1 MLSGSSP
8 DHIAGEGRLQ
18 RSQIVRK
25 ELELKIAN
33 RWPGWFDLNGDPRR
47 TSMCFGFAHGG
58 GWFDLVWGLCEQIEQ
73 VIGQGHPFEVFQV
86 KEKMG
91 GLHFYTMD
99 PCPDEVDR
107 LIDVAGEESVRT
119 CEVCGQPG
127 RWDGEGWEGERWVK
141 TRCDQHLDVD
151 GPLS

>member
-1 MLSGSSP
+1 M
-8 DHIAGEGRLQ
+8 
-18 RSQIVRK
+18 RK
-25 ELELKIAN
+25 ELELKMVN

-47 TSMCFGFAHGG
+47 TLMGCGFAHGD
-58 GWFDLVWGLCEQIEQ
+58 GWFELVWRLCEEIER
-73 VIGQGHPFEVFQV
+73 VVDRGQPFEVCQV

-99 PCPDEVDR
+99 PCSDEVER
-107 LIDVAGEESVRT
+107 LIDVAGEESLRT

-127 RWDGEGWEGERWVK
+127 SWDGHGWEGERWIK
-141 TRCDQHLDVD
+141 TRCEQHLCID